1 MLLTI
6 RQAAAAGYASEG
18 TLRKLVKTGKIPALM
33 AGNRAYIARSVLE
46 SLGGDRFEDYL
57 NESKRKKNYCDSKGM
72 K

>member
-18 TLRKLVKTGKIPALM
+18 TLRKLVKTGEIPALM

-46 SLGGDRFEDYL
+46 SLGGE
-57 NESKRKKNYCDSKGM
+57 NNG
-72 K
+72 

>member
-18 TLRKLVKTGKIPALM
+18 TLRKLVKKGKIPALM

-46 SLGGDRFEDYL
+46 SLGGEN
-57 NESKRKKNYCDSKGM
+57 NEYYSKH
-72 K
+72 

>member
-6 RQAAAAGYASEG
+6 RQAAAGYASEG

-46 SLGGDRFEDYL
+46 SLGGE
-57 NESKRKKNYCDSKGM
+57 NNG
-72 K
+72 